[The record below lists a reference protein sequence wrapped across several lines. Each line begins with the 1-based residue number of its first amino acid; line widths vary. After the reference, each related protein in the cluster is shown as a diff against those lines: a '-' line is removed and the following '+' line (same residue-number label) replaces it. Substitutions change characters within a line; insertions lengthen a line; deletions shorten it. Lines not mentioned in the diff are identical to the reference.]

1 MRKTTY
7 PGFCRTVCFAFAV
20 SAALTACTGM
30 RPGYETPTV
39 TVSAFRTLPSQGALP
54 NFEIGLHV
62 INPNAQALNIRGM
75 SYTVSLE
82 GHELVKGVA
91 NDLPVIDAYGEGDV
105 TVTAAAN
112 LFAGIRLITE
122 LMSGPRDSFDYS
134 LEAKLDVGSFIPAI
148 RIRDA
153 GTVSLRSSGGG

>member
-1 MRKTTY
+1 MEKL
-7 PGFCRTVCFAFAV
+7 AFARPCR
-20 SAALTACTGM
+20 ALYMAVALSVGLAACTGM

-39 TVSAFRTLPSQGALP
+39 TVNAFRALPSQGALP

-62 INPNAQALNIRGM
+62 INPNAQALNIRGL

-91 NDLPVIDAYGEGDV
+91 NDLPEIEAYGEGNV

-112 LFAGIRLITE
+112 LLAGIRLISE
-122 LMSGPRDSFDYS
+122 LMSGPRDSFSYS
-134 LEAKLDVGSFIPAI
+134 LEAKLDVGAFIPAI
-148 RIRDA
+148 RIRDTGRVA
-153 GTVSLRSSGGG
+153 LRSTGGG